1 MKLKTLVILT
11 AVLAVSSCASFKGK
25 GKQESSGLSKETL
38 AALEK
43 MPKHDVAEPQY
54 PVVPLLSQVL
64 PNEMAKNRA
73 NIQSQIAKA
82 DGKTRVYFSKKADAK
97 QNRAVVKSKSAS
109 EFYRII
115 LGQTQN
121 GDCAI
126 QDFYTASDTPQNE
139 PVIVKKSDCRKWSA
153 EYVGDTLQMIYT
165 PDGKSVQNPVVW
177 LKDNQ
182 PQAFLAETAENAV
195 LTQPVAALML
205 KRTIMNKTKAENE
218 PRHLVVD
225 CVFNRQ
231 NRQMAYLTA
240 YQASGI
246 TKHFEMTDGQ
256 VNPQRIFVWL
266 PSGHKVMDSYP
277 QDKLG
282 ELQNALVSM
291 CGLN

>member
-11 AVLAVSSCASFKGK
+11 AVLAVSSCASMK
-25 GKQESSGLSKETL
+25 GKQDNKLSKETL

-54 PVVPLLSQVL
+54 PAVPLLSQVL

-97 QNRAVVKSKSAS
+97 QNRAVVKNKTAS
-109 EFYRII
+109 EFYRVIY
-115 LGQTQN
+115 GQTQN

-126 QDFYTASDTPQNE
+126 QDFYSASDTPQNE
-139 PVIVKKSDCRKWSA
+139 PVIVKKSDCRKWNA
-153 EYVGDTLQMIYT
+153 EYVGDTVQIIYT

-177 LKDNQ
+177 LKNNQ
-182 PQAFLAETAENAV
+182 PQAFLAETQDTAV
-195 LTQPVAALML
+195 LTQPVAALMV
-205 KRTIMNKTKAENE
+205 KRTILNKNKAANK

-225 CVFNRQ
+225 CVFNSQ

-240 YQASGI
+240 YQASGV
-246 TKHFEMTDGQ
+246 TKHFEMANGQ

-266 PSGHKVMDSYP
+266 PTGHKVMDSYP
-277 QDKLG
+277 ADKLG